1 MTMGSL
7 RGKTALIT
15 GASSGIGRACAEL
28 FAREGA
34 RLILSARR
42 GDRISALIQRLVS
55 EYATE
60 AIGLTFDIR
69 KQREIQD
76 AVESLPTEW
85 KQVDILVNN
94 AGLSRGL
101 DKLHEGSLQD
111 WEEMIDTNVKGLLY
125 MTRLILPGM
134 AARKSGHVVNIG
146 SVAGHQL
153 YPGGNVYC
161 ASKFAVRAISEGMR
175 LDLLGTHVRVTSIDP
190 GMVETEFSQVR
201 FHGDA
206 QRAAQVYAN
215 FSPLQASD
223 VADTVWYCVT
233 RPPHVDVAEVLL
245 MPTDQGSATHSYR
258 TPAS

>member
-1 MTMGSL
+1 MMMGSL
-7 RGKTALIT
+7 TGKTALIT
-15 GASSGIGRACAEL
+15 GASSGIGQACAEL

-34 RLILSARR
+34 RLILAARR
-42 GDRISALIQRLVS
+42 GDRIASLVRRLAS
-55 EYATE
+55 EQKIE
-60 AIGLTFDIR
+60 AVGLTFDVR
-69 KQREIQD
+69 KQAEIQR
-76 AVESLPTEW
+76 AVESLPAEWTE
-85 KQVDILVNN
+85 VDILVNS

-134 AARKSGHVVNIG
+134 AARKRGHVVNIG

-201 FHGDA
+201 FHGDTR
-206 QRAAQVYAN
+206 RAAQVYAN
-215 FSPLQASD
+215 FSPLQAAD
-223 VADTVWYCVT
+223 VADTVLYCVT
-233 RPPHVDVAEVLL
+233 RPPHVDLAEIIL
-245 MPTDQGSATHSYR
+245 MPTDQGSANHSYR
-258 TPAS
+258 PPEK